1 MFYCDMG
8 TASAEIR
15 RPIGIGNRTV
25 SRYVTVDN
33 DYLPNQLAYRAHTIV
48 AYDFDNQLKWYK
60 HRDRE
65 NSALLTKAEQDKL
78 VFQILQ
84 SETW

>member
-8 TASAEIR
+8 EDTVYVTELGGR
-15 RPIGIGNRTV
+15 RKVG
-25 SRYVTVDN
+25 RYVIVN
-33 DYLPNQLAYRAHTIV
+33 GKFVPARLSFQAHTIV

-65 NSALLTKAEQDKL
+65 NSAPLTKAEQDKL